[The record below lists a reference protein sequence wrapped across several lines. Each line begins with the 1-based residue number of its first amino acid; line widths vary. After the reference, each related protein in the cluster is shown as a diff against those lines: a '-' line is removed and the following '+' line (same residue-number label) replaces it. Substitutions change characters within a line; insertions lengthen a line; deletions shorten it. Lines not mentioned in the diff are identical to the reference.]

1 MNIWFCYFHYI
12 DFNNKLNCKKKIH
25 CHHDSTVCRV
35 SKKKK
40 KKRTGFVVINEI
52 AKKQNKNLMAR
63 FRLLYYYFNTV
74 YEQNLSDQFFQMKWE
89 IVE

>member
-1 MNIWFCYFHYI
+1 MTPLCAAFQ
-12 DFNNKLNCKKKIH
+12 
-25 CHHDSTVCRV
+25 
-35 SKKKK
+35 KKKK
-40 KKRTGFVVINEI
+40 KEKQKKNKTKTKKTGFVVINEI